1 MKRPSA
7 AIRPEWFMSSEDAA
21 RATDALK
28 KLRRHETQQWVLT
41 GGFATEIH
49 SILRGLE
56 PSIRSLNDIDF
67 VVSSFEYVPESLSRD
82 FLCRHIHPFDPPGKT
97 LAQFIDAATR
107 IRIDLFRAY
116 GSTVT
121 RAQPVELSLGT
132 VLVISV
138 EDLIARLVRLV
149 LQLAEGT
156 SVASKYADELV
167 RMLKLLNPDAVES
180 AWLDHRLTQ
189 HPTVFREACGI
200 ALELI
205 ETRPHLLL
213 VPEYSKNT
221 AEPCRR
227 CVPSDR
233 FRVVD
238 PALMLSIM
246 GYC

>member
-1 MKRPSA
+1 
-7 AIRPEWFMSSEDAA
+7 MSSEDSA
-21 RATDALK
+21 RATHALER
-28 KLRRHETQQWVLT
+28 LRRHETQQWVLT
-41 GGFATEIH
+41 GGFAMEIH
-49 SILRGLE
+49 SILHGLQ

-67 VVSSFEYVPESLSRD
+67 VVSSFQYVPESLSRD

-97 LAQFIDAATR
+97 LAQFIDAETK
-107 IRIDLFRAY
+107 IRIDVFRAH
-116 GSTVT
+116 GSTVK

-149 LQLAEGT
+149 LQLTQGI
-156 SVASKYADELV
+156 SVPSKYADDLI
-167 RMLKLLNPDAVES
+167 RMLKLLNPDAAEPV
-180 AWLDHRLTQ
+180 WLDHRLTQ

-205 ETRPHLLL
+205 ETRPHLLV

-227 CVPSDR
+227 CVSSDR

-238 PALMLSIM
+238 PASMLSIM

>member
-1 MKRPSA
+1 
-7 AIRPEWFMSSEDAA
+7 MSSEDSA
-21 RATDALK
+21 RATDTLH

-49 SILRGLE
+49 SIFQGLE

-82 FLCRHIHPFDPPGKT
+82 FLCRHMHPFDPPGKT
-97 LAQFIDAATR
+97 LAQFIDAETK
-107 IRIDLFRAY
+107 IRIDVFRAY
-116 GSTVT
+116 DSTVR

-138 EDLIARLVRLV
+138 EDLVARLVRLV
-149 LQLAEGT
+149 LHLSEGV
-156 SVASKYADELV
+156 SVASKYANDLIQ
-167 RMLKLLNPDAVES
+167 MLKLLNPDAVEP

-205 ETRPHLLL
+205 ETRPHLLV
-213 VPEYSKNT
+213 VPEYSKNA
-221 AEPCRR
+221 AEPCCR
-227 CVPSDR
+227 CVSSDR
-233 FRVVD
+233 FRLVD